1 MGNAATHIKYCVQV
15 TGGDW
20 LTTLDLSLPY
30 QRTILSNTCFCEGGR
45 FKISSF
51 LALIS
56 KHVSGMMEPREACI
70 RSMLLSGIPLAVT

>member
-1 MGNAATHIKYCVQV
+1 MVIIGLQL
-15 TGGDW
+15 
-20 LTTLDLSLPY
+20 LTFVYHVRGPFHETQLFL
-30 QRTILSNTCFCEGGR
+30 RRR
-45 FKISSF
+45 FKMSSF